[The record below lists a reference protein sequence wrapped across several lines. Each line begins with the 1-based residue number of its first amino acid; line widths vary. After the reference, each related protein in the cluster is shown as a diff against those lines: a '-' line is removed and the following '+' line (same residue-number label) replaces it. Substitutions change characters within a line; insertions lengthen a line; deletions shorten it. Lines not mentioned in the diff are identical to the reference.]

1 MGTHTRHLAIA
12 QAVLL
17 SALLGSLNL
26 AILSDLP
33 LARAAQPSDAA
44 LKEQAD
50 ALMKNAE
57 EMVAHGGMGDAKAIV
72 HHCGEASRHAEALLA
87 QITPSDPR
95 RSQASVS
102 LNEVI
107 LQCKRVSEIGPHA
120 DPGLLLNPAIK
131 ARSAARESVKSLGL
145 NPKS

>member
-1 MGTHTRHLAIA
+1 MRIHTRRLAVA

-17 SALLGSLNL
+17 SALLASLNL
-26 AILSDLP
+26 EIFSDPRAL
-33 LARAAQPSDAA
+33 AAQPSDAA

-87 QITPSDPR
+87 QIPSSDPR

-102 LNEVI
+102 LNEVM

-131 ARSAARESVKSLGL
+131 ARSAARASVKSLGL

>member
-1 MGTHTRHLAIA
+1 
-12 QAVLL
+12 
-17 SALLGSLNL
+17 
-26 AILSDLP
+26 
-33 LARAAQPSDAA
+33 
-44 LKEQAD
+44 
-50 ALMKNAE
+50 LMKNAE

-87 QITPSDPR
+87 QIPPSDPR